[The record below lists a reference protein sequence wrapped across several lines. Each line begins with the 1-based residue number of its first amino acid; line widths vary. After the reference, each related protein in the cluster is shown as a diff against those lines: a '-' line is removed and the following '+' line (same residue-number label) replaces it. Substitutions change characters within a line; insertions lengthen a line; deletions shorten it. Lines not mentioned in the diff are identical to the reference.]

1 MNCSPEDFD
10 KTENIITT
18 AIMHEKRRMYSS
30 KPTFLQMVTF
40 GRNAVISADE
50 EMHPWLREWAK
61 GKTGFWLFEQH
72 NFFEL
77 ECELRRHG
85 YKMAQTHH
93 MFMPRTRGRGRAAA
107 DPYVTFCE
115 TMNSASQPLYSS
127 DPNQFFQR
135 TRGGDSVSD
144 LSSDVGNSASQP
156 LFPSDTEQFFTQTNC
171 ESPKPQFTIKW
182 LEQAD
187 ITPFYGREE
196 FPNALCDRFHP
207 ERPDVLAVIA
217 LDGENIMGMAGCSAD
232 TPEMWQ
238 IGIDVL
244 PQYRGKGVARTLV
257 TLLKEEAQRRGALPF
272 YGTSLSNIGSWR
284 TAIDSG
290 FIPAWVEVE
299 SRRLTDNEFAK

>member
-1 MNCSPEDFD
+1 MTDTVKLIRRQLALEMNCSPEDFD

-40 GRNAVISADE
+40 GKNAVISADE
-50 EMHPWLREWAK
+50 EIHPWLREWAK
-61 GKTGFWLFEQH
+61 GKTGFRLFEQH

-77 ECELRRHG
+77 ECELRKHG
-85 YKMAQTHH
+85 YKMAPTHH
-93 MFMPRTRGRGRAAA
+93 MFFPR
-107 DPYVTFCE
+107 
-115 TMNSASQPLYSS
+115 
-127 DPNQFFQR
+127 
-135 TRGGDSVSD
+135 
-144 LSSDVGNSASQP
+144 
-156 LFPSDTEQFFTQTNC
+156 TNC

-187 ITPFYGREE
+187 ITPFYGRKE
-196 FPNALCDRFHP
+196 FPNAICDHFIP
-207 ERPDVLAVIA
+207 DRPDVLAVIA

-238 IGIDVL
+238 IGIDIL